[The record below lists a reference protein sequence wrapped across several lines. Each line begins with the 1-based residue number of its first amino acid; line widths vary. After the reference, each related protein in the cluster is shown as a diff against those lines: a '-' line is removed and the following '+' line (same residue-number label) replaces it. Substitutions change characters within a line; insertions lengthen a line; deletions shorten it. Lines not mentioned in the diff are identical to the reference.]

1 MAAVKTISTALIASP
16 LCALDASAQRDFSN
30 VEIKA
35 TAVAGNVHVL
45 VGAYNSLKT
54 P

>member
-1 MAAVKTISTALIASP
+1 MSTALIAP
-16 LCALDASAQRDFSN
+16 LLCALDTSAQRDFSD

-35 TAVAGNVHVL
+35 TTVGGNVHMR